1 MASRGERRPCWQR
14 LGVGAGVD
22 GRNLDLGSRH
32 VGVLFTGRLTAA
44 IDPARARTTAM
55 TMAKRDVRFDEEL
68 ENMI

>member
-1 MASRGERRPCWQR
+1 
-14 LGVGAGVD
+14 
-22 GRNLDLGSRH
+22 
-32 VGVLFTGRLTAA
+32 LTAA